1 LLRLYG
7 YAWPFSVCHPRI
19 ADLLRLYVSQ
29 SKIKPVMPD
38 QILARNY
45 FGTTEAGE

>member
-1 LLRLYG
+1 LLRLNG

-29 SKIKPVMPD
+29 SKIQPVMPD
-38 QILARNY
+38 EVLATII
-45 FGTTEAGE
+45 FSTTEAGE